1 MAVMKFLI
9 VDDHSLLRD
18 GLAAL
23 LRQFGADTE
32 VISTSDGAS
41 AIELVTTHSE
51 LDAVI
56 LDLAM
61 PDMDG
66 AAVLEA
72 FASKRP
78 DLPVIVLSASEKVSD
93 VRRVMALGALGYI
106 PKSASH
112 HTLLA
117 AIEMVLAGEIYVPP
131 LMLSDAQGGASIPAA
146 HKLTPR
152 QLDVLACMC
161 RGLSNKAIANDLN
174 MSEKTVKAH
183 VTGVL
188 RTLGATNRVQAIAIA
203 RENALIA

>member
-1 MAVMKFLI
+1 MKFLI
-9 VDDHSLLRD
+9 VDDHWLLRD

-32 VISTSDGAS
+32 VLSASDGAS
-41 AIELVTTHSE
+41 AIEIVATQTQ

-72 FASKRP
+72 FASTRP
-78 DLPVIVLSASEKVSD
+78 DLPVIMLSASERDSD
-93 VRRVMALGALGYI
+93 VHRVMALGALGYI

-112 HTLLA
+112 RTLLT

-131 LMLSDAQGGASIPAA
+131 RVPNIARAALGAAP

-161 RGLSNKAIANDLN
+161 RGLSNKEIAHDLS
-174 MSEKTVKAH
+174 MSKKTVKAH
-183 VTGVL
+183 VTGIL
-188 RTLGATNRVQAIAIA
+188 RALGATNRVQAIAIA
-203 RENALIA
+203 GDNALIA

>member
-1 MAVMKFLI
+1 MKLLI
-9 VDDHSLLRD
+9 VDDHALVRE
-18 GLAAL
+18 GLAAV
-23 LRQFGADTE
+23 LRHIGPEAETL
-32 VISTSDGAS
+32 TAGDGAE
-41 AIELVTTHSE
+41 ALEIAERVTD

-61 PDMDG
+61 PGMDG

-72 FASKRP
+72 FARERA
-78 DLPVIVLSASEKVSD
+78 DLPVIVLSASEKASD

-112 HTLLA
+112 HTLLS

-131 LMLSDAQGGASIPAA
+131 LMLSEEGAALSPAP

-152 QLDVLACMC
+152 QLDVLRCMC
-161 RGLSNKAIANDLN
+161 RGLSNKAIAIDLN

-183 VTGVL
+183 VTGIL
-188 RTLGATNRVQAIAIA
+188 RTLGATNRVQAISIA
-203 RENALIA
+203 RDTALIA

>member
-1 MAVMKFLI
+1 MKFLI

-32 VISTSDGAS
+32 VISASDGSS
-41 AIELVTTHSE
+41 AIEIVATHPE

-66 AAVLEA
+66 AAALEA
-72 FASKRP
+72 IARRRP
-78 DLPVIVLSASEKVSD
+78 DLPVIVLSASEKASD

-112 HTLLA
+112 YTLLA

-131 LMLSDAQGGASIPAA
+131 LLLSEARDALAPAP

-183 VTGVL
+183 VTGIL

-203 RENALIA
+203 RDSALIA

>member
-1 MAVMKFLI
+1 MKFLI

-18 GLAAL
+18 GLTAL
-23 LRQFGADTE
+23 LRQFGAETE
-32 VISTSDGAS
+32 VISASNGAR
-41 AIELVTTHSE
+41 AIEIVATQPQ
-51 LDAVI
+51 LDVVI

-72 FASKRP
+72 FAREQP

-131 LMLSDAQGGASIPAA
+131 LMLSDAQGGVLSPAP

-161 RGLSNKAIANDLN
+161 RGLSNKAIANDLS
-174 MSEKTVKAH
+174 MAEKTVKAH
-183 VTGVL
+183 ITGIL
-188 RTLGATNRVQAIAIA
+188 RTLGATNRVQAISIA
-203 RENALIA
+203 RDRALIV